1 MSRSSKSNLIVR
13 DNRVELLLRFSEIGY
28 VVKNDFGFF
37 VLLRSFCNSDFDGV
51 NDRKGGIPVIN
62 DLDCIIH
69 TGDNDFR
76 HLRSVIAVDRFY
88 TAAPDE

>member
-1 MSRSSKSNLIVR
+1 M
-13 DNRVELLLRFSEIGY
+13 LLRALG
-28 VVKNDFGFF
+28 NANLD
-37 VLLRSFCNSDFDGV
+37 CV